1 MSKALKVGIDYSAEK
16 VIKNCINYGNCC
28 SKGGLNKEEK
38 EKLISL
44 IKNNKDIACFI
55 YSAGYCEGC
64 ECW

>member
-16 VIKNCINYGNCC
+16 VIKNCIGYGNCC
-28 SKGGLNKEEK
+28 SEGGLNKEEK

-55 YSAGYCEGC
+55 YSAGYFEGY
-64 ECW
+64 ENW